1 MTITLEDPQKEIRI
15 LSTKRAQGTPSYFG
29 SFELSEESDGLLL
42 INELDVEDYLTRVV
56 PSEMPSNYELEAL
69 KRRQFAHGRMPTGRS
84 RRMHTAVTAHT
95 LMTARTI
102 RCTIIQ
108 RAVSGRIWQSRRR
121 TGRLY
126 ITTIPRRKRII
137 FQLPA
142 DILPMERS
150 GAPAKT
156 RFRI

>member
-1 MTITLEDPQKEIRI
+1 MSWRR
-15 LSTKRAQGTPSYFG
+15 SR
-29 SFELSEESDGLLL
+29 
-42 INELDVEDYLTRVV
+42 
-56 PSEMPSNYELEAL
+56 
-69 KRRQFAHGRMPTGRS
+69 RRQFAHGPMPTGRS
-84 RRMHTAVTAHT
+84 RRMPTAVTAHT

-126 ITTIPRRKRII
+126 ITTIPRRRLII
-137 FQLPA
+137 FQLPV
-142 DILPMERS
+142 DIRPMERS

-156 RFRI
+156 RFRIWKGSVWRKRRRFRIWRTTTHFSSLSRDRVSRIMIPRSRCTAGKQRLRIRSCSRR